1 MSELSSLSSSF
12 IYKPRMMTNMVEEQ
26 KQKQQRFRETIQR
39 QREKLP
45 IYASKDELVAH
56 IEQNETVIILGET
69 GSGKTTQIPQF
80 VYERMMTM
88 KKENKNNN
96 TEFESNFPPRKEK
109 GTMVAVTQPRRVA
122 AVSVAKRVSQEI
134 GDGGKLG
141 DLVGYGIRFDDCSSE
156 QTRIKF
162 FTDGMLLREALNDPL
177 LSRYGAIIVD
187 EAHERTLQTDFL
199 LGTLKAIQ
207 EKRRMNILEKDDDND
222 NNNNNNKRKKRKK
235 RPPPPPLKLIIM
247 SATLDASSFSDFFD
261 ACPIIYI
268 KGRTFPV
275 ETYYLKEPEEDYI
288 DAALCSVMQI
298 NEDEKDIKGDVL
310 VFLTGQEEIESLG
323 KLLTQRGKDTYPQL
337 NVVLLFAAMPA
348 EEQMKVFEETPK
360 GTRKIV
366 LATNIAETSLTIP
379 GIRYVVDTGLTKM
392 RTFKA
397 KSGVE
402 ELKVVPIA
410 RSQATQRCGRAG
422 REAPGKCYRLYTEDM
437 MFSLAEQVVPELLRT
452 NLAGVVLMLKAMGVN
467 DVLTFPFIDKPSTE
481 GLLRSLELLY
491 SLGALDDKGEL
502 NKIGRQMSKFPL
514 EPMACKCIIESR
526 NQKCTEEIVAIL
538 AMLSTENVF
547 VGRSIQ
553 VAKHKTGDHMTLL
566 NLYADYSKVSRNGK
580 KKWCNS
586 HGVSFRAMN
595 KAEKIKEQ
603 LSRSIGHIE
612 DWDEDE
618 EKDEEREGEEKEEK
632 QEKENKSVR
641 IRKALTAGFF
651 MNAAKKES
659 ISDGSGG
666 GSNSMFVTLI
676 GGNRLFVHPS
686 STTFHKFSSRETA
699 KEAVGISSSYIIFN
713 ELIRTNKLYARDV
726 SVIEGEWLTEF
737 GSRVF
742 GTQR

>member
-1 MSELSSLSSSF
+1 
-12 IYKPRMMTNMVEEQ
+12 
-26 KQKQQRFRETIQR
+26 
-39 QREKLP
+39 
-45 IYASKDELVAH
+45 
-56 IEQNETVIILGET
+56 
-69 GSGKTTQIPQF
+69 
-80 VYERMMTM
+80 M

-177 LSRYGAIIVD
+177 LSRYGAILVD

-402 ELKVVPIA
+402 ELKVVPSA

-422 REAPGKCYRLYTEDM
+422 REAPGKCYRLYTEDT
-437 MFSLAEQVVPELLRT
+437 MFS
-452 NLAGVVLMLKAMGVN
+452 
-467 DVLTFPFIDKPSTE
+467 
-481 GLLRSLELLY
+481 
-491 SLGALDDKGEL
+491 
-502 NKIGRQMSKFPL
+502 
-514 EPMACKCIIESR
+514 
-526 NQKCTEEIVAIL
+526 
-538 AMLSTENVF
+538 
-547 VGRSIQ
+547 
-553 VAKHKTGDHMTLL
+553 
-566 NLYADYSKVSRNGK
+566 
-580 KKWCNS
+580 
-586 HGVSFRAMN
+586 
-595 KAEKIKEQ
+595 
-603 LSRSIGHIE
+603 
-612 DWDEDE
+612 
-618 EKDEEREGEEKEEK
+618 
-632 QEKENKSVR
+632 
-641 IRKALTAGFF
+641 
-651 MNAAKKES
+651 
-659 ISDGSGG
+659 
-666 GSNSMFVTLI
+666 
-676 GGNRLFVHPS
+676 
-686 STTFHKFSSRETA
+686 
-699 KEAVGISSSYIIFN
+699 
-713 ELIRTNKLYARDV
+713 
-726 SVIEGEWLTEF
+726 
-737 GSRVF
+737 
-742 GTQR
+742 

>member
-1 MSELSSLSSSF
+1 MKTFSS
-12 IYKPRMMTNMVEEQ
+12 
-26 KQKQQRFRETIQR
+26 QQQQQQRETIQR

-45 IYASKDELVAH
+45 IYASKEELVSH

-80 VYERMMTM
+80 VYERMVTTT
-88 KKENKNNN
+88 NKNNKSSS
-96 TEFESNFPPRKEK
+96 TTTSFSPTKEK

-134 GDGGKLG
+134 GARGNLG

-177 LSRYGAIIVD
+177 LSRYGAILVD

-207 EKRRMNILEKDDDND
+207 EKRRTNDTTSTNNNVENRDDDDN
-222 NNNNNNKRKKRKK
+222 NNRKKRKK
-235 RPPPPPLKLIIM
+235 KPPPPPLKLIIM
-247 SATLDASSFSDFFD
+247 SATLDASSFSDFFEG
-261 ACPIIYI
+261 CPIIYI

-275 ETYYLKEPEEDYI
+275 ETFYLKEPEEDYI
-288 DAALCSVMQI
+288 DATLCSVMQI
-298 NEDEKDIKGDVL
+298 NEDEKDTKGDVL

-323 KLLTQRGKDTYPQL
+323 KLLMQRGEDTHPQL
-337 NVVLLFAAMPA
+337 NVVLLFAAMPP

-422 REAPGKCYRLYTEDM
+422 REAPGKCYRLYTEDAL
-437 MFSLAEQVVPELLRT
+437 FSLSEQVVPELLRT

-526 NQKCTEEIVAIL
+526 KQKCTEEIVAIL

-547 VGRSIQ
+547 VGKSIQ

-566 NLYADYSKVSRNGK
+566 NLYVDYSKVFRNGK
-580 KKWCNS
+580 KNWCKS

-603 LSRSIGHIE
+603 LSRSVGYIE
-612 DWDEDE
+612 DWEDIEDE
-618 EKDEEREGEEKEEK
+618 EEK
-632 QEKENKSVR
+632 EKENKSVR

-651 MNAAKKES
+651 MNAAKKEQV
-659 ISDGSGG
+659 SDGGG
-666 GSNSMFVTLI
+666 GSNSSFMTLI
-676 GGNRLFVHPS
+676 GGNRLSVHPS
-686 STTFHKFSSRETA
+686 STMFHNISSRENQQTL
-699 KEAVGISSSYIIFN
+699 KEAIGISHSYIIFN
-713 ELIRTNKLYARDV
+713 ELIRTNKLYARNV
-726 SVIEGEWLTEF
+726 SVIEGEWLSEF
-737 GSRVF
+737 GARVF
-742 GTQR
+742 GRR

>member
-12 IYKPRMMTNMVEEQ
+12 IYKPRMMSNMVEEQ

-177 LSRYGAIIVD
+177 LSRYGAILVD

-222 NNNNNNKRKKRKK
+222 NNNNYKRKKRKK
-235 RPPPPPLKLIIM
+235 RPPLPPLKLIIM

-348 EEQMKVFEETPK
+348 EEQMRVFEETPK

-422 REAPGKCYRLYTEDM
+422 R
-437 MFSLAEQVVPELLRT
+437 
-452 NLAGVVLMLKAMGVN
+452 
-467 DVLTFPFIDKPSTE
+467 
-481 GLLRSLELLY
+481 
-491 SLGALDDKGEL
+491 
-502 NKIGRQMSKFPL
+502 
-514 EPMACKCIIESR
+514 
-526 NQKCTEEIVAIL
+526 
-538 AMLSTENVF
+538 
-547 VGRSIQ
+547 
-553 VAKHKTGDHMTLL
+553 
-566 NLYADYSKVSRNGK
+566 
-580 KKWCNS
+580 
-586 HGVSFRAMN
+586 
-595 KAEKIKEQ
+595 
-603 LSRSIGHIE
+603 
-612 DWDEDE
+612 
-618 EKDEEREGEEKEEK
+618 
-632 QEKENKSVR
+632 
-641 IRKALTAGFF
+641 
-651 MNAAKKES
+651 
-659 ISDGSGG
+659 
-666 GSNSMFVTLI
+666 
-676 GGNRLFVHPS
+676 
-686 STTFHKFSSRETA
+686 
-699 KEAVGISSSYIIFN
+699 
-713 ELIRTNKLYARDV
+713 
-726 SVIEGEWLTEF
+726 
-737 GSRVF
+737 
-742 GTQR
+742 

>member
-1 MSELSSLSSSF
+1 
-12 IYKPRMMTNMVEEQ
+12 MMTLPSH
-26 KQKQQRFRETIQR
+26 QQRETIQR
-39 QREKLP
+39 QRENLP
-45 IYASKDELVAH
+45 IYASKDELVSH

-80 VYERMMTM
+80 VYERMMSMT
-88 KKENKNNN
+88 KERKNNN
-96 TEFESNFPPRKEK
+96 RKEDEAFTRRKEK

-141 DLVGYGIRFDDCSSE
+141 ELVGYGIRFDDCSSE

-177 LSRYGAIIVD
+177 LSRYGAILVD

-207 EKRRMNILEKDDDND
+207 EKRRMNALENDKDDND
-222 NNNNNNKRKKRKK
+222 KDDHSDKHRKKKRK
-235 RPPPPPLKLIIM
+235 RPPIPPLKLIIM

-275 ETYYLKEPEEDYI
+275 ETFYLKEPEEDYI

-298 NEDEKDIKGDVL
+298 NEDEKDVKGDVL

-337 NVVLLFAAMPA
+337 NVVLLFAAMPP

-410 RSQATQRCGRAG
+410 RSQATQRSGRAG
-422 REAPGKCYRLYTEDM
+422 REAPGKCYRLYTEDA

-467 DVLTFPFIDKPSTE
+467 DVLAFPFIDKPSTE

-502 NKIGRQMSKFPL
+502 NKIGKQMSKFPL

-526 NQKCTEEIVAIL
+526 NQRCTEEVVAIL

-547 VGRSIQ
+547 VGKSIQ

-580 KKWCNS
+580 RKWCNS
-586 HGVSFRAMN
+586 HGVSFRAMS

-603 LSRSIGHIE
+603 LIRSIGHIE
-612 DWDEDE
+612 DWE
-618 EKDEEREGEEKEEK
+618 ENVDKDKEEGERDEQK

-651 MNAAKKES
+651 MNAAKKEQL
-659 ISDGSGG
+659 SDGSSS

-676 GGNRLFVHPS
+676 GGNRLSVHPS
-686 STTFHKFSSRETA
+686 STMFHTFSSRETA
-699 KEAVGISSSYIIFN
+699 KETIGISSSYIIFN

-726 SVIEGEWLTEF
+726 SVIEGEWLAEF
-737 GSRVF
+737 GARVF
-742 GTQR
+742 GTRGQ